1 MRPRV
6 ALALVWSAFLVRGGY
21 YCVQQP
27 IWEGLDEWAHFAC
40 LQHLAER
47 GTMPRRGDP
56 VSDEVVRS
64 LELAPLA
71 YGTESWVAGSVNHDA
86 FWRLPESERQR
97 RREEG
102 ARLTSAYRRP
112 PSLPPAAQ
120 QQYEAQQPPLYYA
133 LLVAPYLAVKDRPLT
148 QQVLWLRLLSL
159 AMASLTI
166 PLAYAVARQIP
177 AARRTAV
184 LVAALVACMPALA
197 IDLSRIGNHTLAI
210 PLISAALLCTL
221 RALRRGHMRDWA
233 LLGIVLAAALLAKGY
248 ALVMVPVVLLP
259 AGRCR
264 RALAGGALALALAAS
279 GAGWWYAGN
288 LRTTGTLA
296 GEQMDMAAHAGTAEK
311 LAAIGQVRWPRVLD
325 SAAMTHIWIGGWSFL
340 LVRSWM
346 YRVFELLAAASAIGL
361 LAIGRRL
368 IRDPRFAVLAASWLL
383 FCLAMAYFSLTTFL
397 AMHLSAG
404 VGWYLNAM
412 VVAEAVLLACAGT
425 ALAGVR
431 RAGAWVA
438 AAALLALA
446 LDLYTVHFLLG
457 PYYTGLVRHQPS
469 GALEAFHIGYLNR
482 IGTLE
487 YFHRLVPVW
496 LWVAYLCANAT
507 LAAIIGKSVRQIWR
521 TRNVPLPS
529 RP

>member
-1 MRPRV
+1 M
-6 ALALVWSAFLVRGGY
+6 
-21 YCVQQP
+21 
-27 IWEGLDEWAHFAC
+27 
-40 LQHLAER
+40 LQ
-47 GTMPRRGDP
+47 
-56 VSDEVVRS
+56 
-64 LELAPLA
+64 LAPLA

-184 LVAALVACMPALA
+184 QVAALVACMPRWPSICRGSA
-197 IDLSRIGNHTLAI
+197 ITRWRSRS
-210 PLISAALLCTL
+210 ISAALLCTL

-279 GAGWWYAGN
+279 GA
-288 LRTTGTLA
+288 
-296 GEQMDMAAHAGTAEK
+296 
-311 LAAIGQVRWPRVLD
+311 
-325 SAAMTHIWIGGWSFL
+325 
-340 LVRSWM
+340 
-346 YRVFELLAAASAIGL
+346 
-361 LAIGRRL
+361 
-368 IRDPRFAVLAASWLL
+368 
-383 FCLAMAYFSLTTFL
+383 
-397 AMHLSAG
+397 
-404 VGWYLNAM
+404 
-412 VVAEAVLLACAGT
+412 
-425 ALAGVR
+425 
-431 RAGAWVA
+431 RAGGTPGIAN
-438 AAALLALA
+438 
-446 LDLYTVHFLLG
+446 H
-457 PYYTGLVRHQPS
+457 RHPC
-469 GALEAFHIGYLNR
+469 R
-482 IGTLE
+482 
-487 YFHRLVPVW
+487 
-496 LWVAYLCANAT
+496 
-507 LAAIIGKSVRQIWR
+507 
-521 TRNVPLPS
+521 
-529 RP
+529 